1 MTHTLKEEVLQMV
14 ASIDD
19 ENILSILKT
28 DIEELNQQGKHD
40 WADEL
45 SEEEFKE
52 LEAQLNEPDTEEN
65 TVSWDEYQK
74 LTARWRNNFTKN

>member
-1 MTHTLKEEVLQMV
+1 MTRTLKEEVLQMV

-65 TVSWDEYQK
+65 TVSWEEYQK
-74 LTARWRNNFTKN
+74 LTARWRK

>member
-19 ENILSILKT
+19 ENVLSIIKQ
-28 DIEELNQQGKHD
+28 DITELNQQAKHD

-74 LTARWRNNFTKN
+74 LTARWRK

>member
-1 MTHTLKEEVLQMV
+1 MTRTLKEEVLQMV

-28 DIEELNQQGKHD
+28 DIEELNQQAKHD

-65 TVSWDEYQK
+65 CVSWDEYQK
-74 LTARWRNNFTKN
+74 LTAKWRK

>member
-1 MTHTLKEEVLQMV
+1 MTRTLKEEVLQMV

-28 DIEELNQQGKHD
+28 DIEELNQQSKHD

-74 LTARWRNNFTKN
+74 LTARWRK

>member
-1 MTHTLKEEVLQMV
+1 MTRTLKEEVLQMV

-74 LTARWRNNFTKN
+74 LTARWRK

>member
-1 MTHTLKEEVLQMV
+1 MTRTLKEEVLQMV

-19 ENILSILKT
+19 ENILFILKQ
-28 DIEELNQQGKHD
+28 DINELNQQGKHD

-65 TVSWDEYQK
+65 CVSQEEFNQFIQK
-74 LTARWRNNFTKN
+74 WRSK